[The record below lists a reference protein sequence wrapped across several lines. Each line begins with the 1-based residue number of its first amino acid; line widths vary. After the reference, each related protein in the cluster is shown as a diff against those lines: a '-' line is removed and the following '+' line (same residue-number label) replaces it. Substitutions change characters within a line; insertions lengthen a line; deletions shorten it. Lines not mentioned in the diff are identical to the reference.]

1 MIEIREAKSPAEMRQ
16 FVRFPFRLYRETPQ
30 WVPPLISEELNS
42 LHPSKNPVFKHAQ
55 AWFYLAFQGPEVVGR
70 IAVIANWAEIR
81 DQNIRKIRF
90 GWFDFT
96 DDKEVSSR
104 LLEKALEKGRELE
117 LDYAEGPM
125 GFSNLDKVGMMT
137 EGFDTRGNM
146 ITWYNHAYYVTH
158 MKDLGYVP
166 EKEYL
171 EWSFPRVNA
180 DPALFMKASQ
190 LIKKRYQLRPLSFRR
205 NEDIMP
211 YADKM
216 FDLFNVT
223 YSRLSSFVAISDEQ
237 KAYMKKKYLSFINPE
252 FIKFVVDKDDELI
265 AFAIVMPNFADAL
278 KKANGRLFPLGW
290 YHLLQAKKH
299 VKEVTFYL
307 IGIREDYQNK
317 GVTAVIFE
325 EYHKTFTE
333 KGVEMCH
340 RTPELADNKAI
351 QAMWKNFDPKV
362 VKKRCTFRKNL

>member
-1 MIEIREAKSPAEMRQ
+1 MRVPINAASGGAWLASDLRDKRTAFLCGETAAEPALQHSLDRWSREVPQRFAPSRTEVANAGAAARLAEQ
-16 FVRFPFRLYRETPQ
+16 L
-30 WVPPLISEELNS
+30 
-42 LHPSKNPVFKHAQ
+42 Q
-55 AWFYLAFQGPEVVGR
+55 AL
-70 IAVIANWAEIR
+70 
-81 DQNIRKIRF
+81 D
-90 GWFDFT
+90 
-96 DDKEVSSR
+96 
-104 LLEKALEKGRELE
+104 LRELE

-146 ITWYNHAYYVTH
+146 ITWYNHAYYVAH
-158 MKDLGYVP
+158 MKDLGYIP